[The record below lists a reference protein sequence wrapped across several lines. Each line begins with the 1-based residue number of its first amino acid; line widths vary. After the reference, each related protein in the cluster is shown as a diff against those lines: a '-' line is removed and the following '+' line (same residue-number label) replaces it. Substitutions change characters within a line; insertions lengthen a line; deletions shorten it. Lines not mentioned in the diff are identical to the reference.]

1 MRNISYYRD
10 ESGKEH
16 AKWPGKTVYVNGE
29 ARKEGQF
36 NLGLVID
43 KSQNIF
49 WNRKAGYITFN
60 PLTEEIS
67 EAPLS
72 TIPSDWREVDQA
84 RRRAPVCI
92 DFGDTYFLDE
102 LIKGIGYD
110 RVLDSINYANH
121 DRLMSMLYYYVIEN
135 KANRHA
141 ETWYK
146 QNLIRI
152 LYPKAGL
159 ASQRISEFL
168 ASIGTADQKR
178 AFLKAH
184 IRYVLEVTGG
194 DICFLIDS
202 TGLPNSCNLP
212 ITRISNHEGDVNLEF
227 RLIALVQKSTGLP
240 LFYHVI
246 EGNVVDVST
255 IDFIIRIA
263 KEYGIDVSYVIGDA
277 GYCCPANIERLVLA
291 HIDFMTRIN
300 PTYQTYSD
308 VINRDLDKLNDSRY
322 NVNYHGRTVRVYK
335 TKTVIGK
342 NKETGEDIE
351 GYVYLC
357 KDMSAHYDK
366 AHRAHKKYDGV
377 LQSSE
382 IEAICEKCGIFAIV
396 TTRDLL
402 AEEVLPEYYV
412 RQKVEQFFD
421 FGKNYA
427 KFIPVR
433 EQNMETLGGHI
444 LLGFIASFII
454 TLINN
459 RLNVLGNRYT
469 TVPLTLIQAEGV
481 DDHCVY
487 IDDPENGRMYFYMN
501 DNPII
506 SLHEESPITV
516 FYTLRGHKCEVFEK
530 TIIPCPADKTVK
542 DAYNAFK
549 MYAPAEAKRIENGVE
564 YLFNN
569 EQNHVTKKATF
580 SQKASKTDA
589 EIEEAKKKASRKK
602 LKKLAEQQGMNIVEE
617 SAEAKEAAPSNTAEE
632 SPKEK
637 IPQKRGRPVGSKNK
651 KTLEREAREKEEQE
665 RLAHRRGRKPGS
677 KNKKTLEREEAM
689 KAEAKKQARNAKRR
703 ENYARKKSETVTA
716 DSLRKEKNY
725 NQNVE
730 L

>member
-1 MRNISYYRD
+1 MIKI
-10 ESGKEH
+10 GKEKVLLLH
-16 AKWPGKTVYVNGE
+16 QLMAE
-29 ARKEGQF
+29 A
-36 NLGLVID
+36 
-43 KSQNIF
+43 
-49 WNRKAGYITFN
+49 
-60 PLTEEIS
+60 
-67 EAPLS
+67 
-72 TIPSDWREVDQA
+72 
-84 RRRAPVCI
+84 
-92 DFGDTYFLDE
+92 
-102 LIKGIGYD
+102 
-110 RVLDSINYANH
+110 
-121 DRLMSMLYYYVIEN
+121 
-135 KANRHA
+135 
-141 ETWYK
+141 
-146 QNLIRI
+146 
-152 LYPKAGL
+152 
-159 ASQRISEFL
+159 
-168 ASIGTADQKR
+168 
-178 AFLKAH
+178 
-184 IRYVLEVTGG
+184 TGG
-194 DICFLIDS
+194 DVCVLIDS

-255 IDFIIRIA
+255 IDFIVRTA
-263 KEYGIDVSYVIGDA
+263 KEHGIDVSYVIGDA
-277 GYCCPANIERLVLA
+277 GYCCPANVERLVLA

-308 VINRDLDKLNDSRY
+308 VINRDLDKLNDSRH

-342 NKETGEDIE
+342 NKETKEDIE
-351 GYVYLC
+351 GYLFLC

-366 AHRAHKKYDGV
+366 AHRAHKKYDGI

-396 TTRDLL
+396 TTRDLS
-402 AEEVLPEYYV
+402 ADDVLPEYYV

-433 EQNMETLGGHI
+433 EQTMETLGGHI

-459 RLNVLGNRYT
+459 RLNVIGNRYT

-487 IDDPENGRMYFYMN
+487 IDDPENGRIYFYMN
-501 DNPII
+501 EEPVM

-549 MYAPAEAKRIENGVE
+549 MFAPVEAKRIENGVE

-569 EQNHVTKKATF
+569 NEQNHVTKKSTF
-580 SQKASKTDA
+580 SQKACKTDA
-589 EIEEAKKKASRKK
+589 EIEAAKKKASRKK
-602 LKKLAEQQGMNIVEE
+602 LEKLAAQQGMNIVEE
-617 SAEAKEAAPSNTAEE
+617 SAEAKETDLSNTTEAPSQEKA
-632 SPKEK
+632 PK
-637 IPQKRGRPVGSKNK
+637 KRGRPAGSKNK

-677 KNKKTLEREEAM
+677 RNKKTLEREAAM
-689 KAEAKKQARNAKRR
+689 QAEAKRLARNAKRR
-703 ENYARKKSETVTA
+703 EKYARKKIEAVTV
-716 DSLRKEKNY
+716 DG
-725 NQNVE
+725 
-730 L
+730 

>member
-1 MRNISYYRD
+1 MRRISYYRD
-10 ESGKEH
+10 ASGIER
-16 AKWPGKTVYVNGE
+16 AKWPGKTVYINGE
-29 ARKEGQF
+29 ARKEGQI

-43 KSQNIF
+43 KTKNIF
-49 WNRKAGYITFN
+49 WNRKNGYIAFDPT
-60 PLTEEIS
+60 TEKIS

-72 TIPSDWREVDQA
+72 TIPSDWREVDQT
-84 RRRAPVCI
+84 RRRAPVCV

-110 RVLDSINYANH
+110 KVLASIDYANH
-121 DRLMSMLYYYVIEN
+121 DRLMAMLYYYIIEN
-135 KANRHA
+135 RANRHA
-141 ETWYK
+141 ETWFK

-152 LYPKAGL
+152 LYPRASL

-168 ASIGTADQKR
+168 AAIGTAEQKR
-178 AFLKAH
+178 DFLKAH
-184 IRYVLEVTGG
+184 IKYVLEATGG
-194 DICFLIDS
+194 DVCVLIDS

-255 IDFIIRIA
+255 IDFIVRTA
-263 KEYGIDVSYVIGDA
+263 KEHGIDVSYVIGDA
-277 GYCCPANIERLVLA
+277 GYCCPANVERLVLA

-308 VINRDLDKLNDSRY
+308 VINRDLDKLNDSRH

-342 NKETGEDIE
+342 NKETKEDIE
-351 GYVYLC
+351 GYLFLC

-366 AHRAHKKYDGV
+366 AHRAHKKYDGI

-396 TTRDLL
+396 TTRDLS
-402 AEEVLPEYYV
+402 ADDVLPEYYV

-433 EQNMETLGGHI
+433 EQTMETLGGHI

-459 RLNVLGNRYT
+459 RLNVIGNRYT

-487 IDDPENGRMYFYMN
+487 IDDPENGRIYFYMN
-501 DNPII
+501 EEPVM

-549 MYAPAEAKRIENGVE
+549 MFAPVEAKRIENGVE

-569 EQNHVTKKATF
+569 NEQNHVTKKSTF
-580 SQKASKTDA
+580 SQKACKTDA
-589 EIEEAKKKASRKK
+589 EIEAAKKKASRKK
-602 LKKLAEQQGMNIVEE
+602 LEKLAAQQGMNIVEE
-617 SAEAKEAAPSNTAEE
+617 SAEAKETDLSNTTEAPSQEKA
-632 SPKEK
+632 PK
-637 IPQKRGRPVGSKNK
+637 KRGRPAGSKNK

-677 KNKKTLEREEAM
+677 RNKKTLEREAAM
-689 KAEAKKQARNAKRR
+689 QAEAKRLARNAKRR
-703 ENYARKKSETVTA
+703 EKYARKKIEAVTV
-716 DSLRKEKNY
+716 DG
-725 NQNVE
+725 
-730 L
+730 